1 MDAFTP
7 RAAAAASLAAAGVA
21 MSLWQV
27 MRPTAEQEHKE
38 RQRAL
43 IDAAVRELQ
52 NWSSG
57 SEWRLRHQHHAVP
70 GDEAPS
76 TPVRGN
82 RGGSAGSQLVALTAE
97 DEEEAVDLIAR
108 AFTGSDASARPE
120 LGLDWVM
127 GPAVRGQWEGLRYD
141 AVRHNLRW
149 CYLFTVGGAG
159 VALGVRLPDGTLG
172 AVCLAHPYIGDNGG
186 RGGPPAVYP
195 DIGPGPIDR
204 GELGGWARKRAEW
217 FYGGKGNL
225 LDRLHSECAPG
236 PHWYVQIMAVDPVH
250 QGKGLCGR
258 ALRAISF
265 LADKAGVP
273 CFLDTCG
280 KTHIT
285 GASGL
290 HSHRLRR
297 IRFKTAA
304 VSLLTGEQN
313 RATYSREAPR
323 YRCHLTAFSKHSSD
337 NLADRPRLRDQP
349 RVRAQRPRRSGADPR
364 PGTAQASAGHGHD
377 GQGAT
382 RGGLRRHH
390 PPLWDGTAA
399 QVDLGGRAEGGGADR
414 LGLAEP
420 VVSGIHLSE
429 CTRYSFTWSRVHTA

>member
-1 MDAFTP
+1 MEAFAP
-7 RAAAAASLAAAGVA
+7 RAAAAVSLAAAGVA
-21 MSLWQV
+21 AALWQV
-27 MRPTAEQEHKE
+27 MRPTAEQKHME
-38 RQRAL
+38 RQQVL
-43 IDAAVRELQ
+43 IDAAIRELQ

-108 AFTGSDASARPE
+108 AFTGSDASERPE

-149 CYLFTVGGAG
+149 CFLFTVGGAG

-204 GELGGWARKRAEW
+204 GELGDWARKRAEW

-225 LDRLHSECAPG
+225 LDRLHGECAPG
-236 PHWYVQIMAVDPVH
+236 PHWYVQIMAVDPAQ

-280 KTHIT
+280 KLSLQPILEP
-285 GASGL
+285 SGL
-290 HSHRLRR
+290 HSSQDGSDTVVDRG
-297 IRFKTAA
+297 A
-304 VSLLTGEQN
+304 E
-313 RATYSREAPR
+313 PR
-323 YRCHLTAFSKHSSD
+323 HLQP
-337 NLADRPRLRDQP
+337 PRLRDQP
-349 RVRAQRPRRSGADPR
+349 RVRAQRPGRSGADPR
-364 PGTAQASAGHGHD
+364 PGAAQASAGHGHD

-382 RGGLRRHH
+382 RGGVRRHH
-390 PPLWDGTAA
+390 PPLWDGAAA
-399 QVDLGGRAEGGGADR
+399 QVGGRDEGGGADR

-420 VVSGIHLSE
+420 VVSGMYLSDCIHSHGHGSTPPDFISAAE
-429 CTRYSFTWSRVHTA
+429 RISSSSRAGVAVHSCQFNWW